1 MGSLRLPGDPPD
13 RLHRRSRP
21 EPVFHRGLL
30 VARHDLDLGG
40 GIARHVLRGH
50 PHLPRVHRRA
60 HVRASRPRIARRR
73 PARPRGAASVRA
85 SGAALGGAGRDL
97 RDLLRAEPRRR
108 GLPARGDRARN
119 TGTRTERSGSPDPD
133 ARRPR
138 AAARG
143 ETRRARARERGDP
156 RRAGGAARI
165 TARESR
171 GRVALRSARV
181 ARVRRGG
188 SRVADRR
195 LDAGPV
201 RGLRRH
207 SRVRL
212 GRRRSGAARAR
223 TGARLG
229 DAHGPQHRGIGSH
242 RRRRAAGRPPG
253 VPRAR
258 RARDGRGHGAH
269 RAGHR
274 ARARGAAGVRALLR
288 SMPPDALKLGMLAS
302 DDVARNVELGL
313 RELDAQRRT
322 PIVID
327 PVLAASDGTPLLERR
342 AYGTLQDLIGRA
354 HLVTPNLLEA
364 AALTG
369 TDVSTREGVEAAAAQ
384 LVTGLGARAALVKG
398 GHRDGAPDDLLALR
412 EGGSA
417 SFHWLAGERI
427 SGGDVHGTGC
437 ALSSAITAQL
447 ARGVELRDA
456 IESARR
462 FVRDAIRNAQA
473 RLLVY

>member
-1 MGSLRLPGDPPD
+1 MQTALTIAGSDPT
-13 RLHRRSRP
+13 
-21 EPVFHRGLL
+21 
-30 VARHDLDLGG
+30 
-40 GIARHVLRGH
+40 
-50 PHLPRVHRRA
+50 
-60 HVRASRPRIARRR
+60 
-73 PARPRGAASVRA
+73 
-85 SGAALGGAGRDL
+85 GGAGMQADL
-97 RDLLRAEPRRR
+97 QVFRAL
-108 GLPARGDRARN
+108 GVHGMGVVTALTVQD
-119 TGTRTERSGSPDPD
+119 
-133 ARRPR
+133 
-138 AAARG
+138 
-143 ETRRARARERGDP
+143 
-156 RRAGGAARI
+156 
-165 TARESR
+165 TARVHEVLPVFPSVVLKQL
-171 GRVALRSARV
+171 RV
-181 ARVRRGG
+181 
-188 SRVADRR
+188 
-195 LDAGPV
+195 
-201 RGLRRH
+201 
-207 SRVRL
+207 
-212 GRRRSGAARAR
+212 
-223 TGARLG
+223 
-229 DAHGPQHRGIGSH
+229 
-242 RRRRAAGRPPG
+242 
-253 VPRAR
+253 
-258 RARDGRGHGAH
+258 
-269 RAGHR
+269 
-274 ARARGAAGVRALLR
+274 LLR
-288 SMPPDALKLGMLAS
+288 STPPDALKLGMLAS

-313 RELDAQRRT
+313 RELDPARRT

-369 TDVSTREGVEAAAAQ
+369 SDVSTREGVEAAAAQ

-427 SGGDVHGTGC
+427 PGGDVHGTGC